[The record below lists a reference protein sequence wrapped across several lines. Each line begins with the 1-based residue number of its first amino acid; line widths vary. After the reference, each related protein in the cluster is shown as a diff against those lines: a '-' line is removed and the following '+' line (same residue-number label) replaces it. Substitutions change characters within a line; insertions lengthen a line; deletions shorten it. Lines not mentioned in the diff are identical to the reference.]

1 LVEEDFSFLKK
12 LYGGVRMKESIAQKQ
27 QEVAQVTEK
36 IKNSAS
42 VVVFKYQGLT
52 VEQFQQLRRDMR
64 ANGGEISVIK
74 NNISRR
80 AAKEC
85 GYEEFSDAFVG
96 PVAVAFSSDAVAPAK
111 VLFKAAK
118 AENAKVEVIKGVVDG
133 DVYSF
138 DDLKKLSTLPS
149 YETLLTQLAAGML
162 GTVSQL
168 AIGLNM
174 LVEKGQEA

>member
-1 LVEEDFSFLKK
+1 
-12 LYGGVRMKESIAQKQ
+12 MKEILLQKQ
-27 QEVAQVTEK
+27 KEVAEVSEK
-36 IKNSAS
+36 MKNSAA
-42 VVVFKYQGLT
+42 VVAFKYQGLT
-52 VEQFQQLRRDMR
+52 VEAFQNLRKSMR
-64 ANGGEISVIK
+64 ELGCEISVIK

-85 GYEEFSDAFVG
+85 GYDLEDALVG
-96 PVAVAFSSDAVAPAK
+96 PIALAFSKDDLVAPAK
-111 VLFKAAK
+111 VLFKVAGD
-118 AENAKVEVIKGVVDG
+118 NNKVEVVKGVVDG

-138 DDLKKLSTLPS
+138 DQLKTLSQLPS